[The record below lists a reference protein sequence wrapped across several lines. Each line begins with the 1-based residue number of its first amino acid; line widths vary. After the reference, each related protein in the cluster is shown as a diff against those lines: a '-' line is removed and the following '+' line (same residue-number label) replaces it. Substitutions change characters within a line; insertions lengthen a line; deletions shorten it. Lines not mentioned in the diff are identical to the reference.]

1 MLSLLA
7 LLGILAVLILA
18 ASTTPQAGGRS
29 MTRVALVLFG
39 LVSLMSLTLASSQF
53 GNRLAPVEGYWFI
66 AGRIFL
72 MLGLTIGMP
81 LLLAAGAVQAASR
94 TGMSRI
100 LTIAAGLVAAIGG
113 WAVGMICMFAIVW
126 S

>member
-1 MLSLLA
+1 
-7 LLGILAVLILA
+7 
-18 ASTTPQAGGRS
+18 
-29 MTRVALVLFG
+29 
-39 LVSLMSLTLASSQF
+39 
-53 GNRLAPVEGYWFI
+53 
-66 AGRIFL
+66 

-94 TGMSRI
+94 TGMSSM

-113 WAVGMICMFAIVW
+113 WVVGMICMFAIVW